1 MGTRDPERGSALP
14 LIHGDDFDR
23 VVAAGRDGDGQAFA
37 QLYESMNRR
46 ILAFLLYRGTTDPEG
61 MVNDVFLKVFTKLE
75 TFDGNQTQF
84 TAWVFKIARDTL
96 IDESRA
102 RSRRVEET
110 SLQDSH
116 EVTQWSGDVETDA
129 IDQMS
134 TDGVLQHLEVLT
146 PEQRDVIVMRLRLGS
161 HDRSDRRDPRE
172 ARRCS
177 QGDAAT
183 SVALAR
189 EEFRR
194 RGSTLDDRF
203 RR

>member
-23 VVAAGRDGDGQAFA
+23 VVAAARDGDGQAFA

-46 ILAFLLYRGTTDPEG
+46 ILAFLSYRGATDPEG
-61 MVNDVFLKVFTKLE
+61 MVNDVLLKVFTNLE

-84 TAWVFKIARDTL
+84 TAWVFKIARNTL

-116 EVTQWSGDVETDA
+116 EVTHWSGDVETDA

-134 TDGVLQHLEVLT
+134 TAGVLQHLEVLT
-146 PEQRDVIVMRLRLGS
+146 PEQRDVIVMRVASDLTIEAIAQILGKRVGAVKAMQRRALRS
-161 HDRSDRRDPRE
+161 
-172 ARRCS
+172 
-177 QGDAAT
+177 
-183 SVALAR
+183 LAR
-189 EEFRR
+189 SFDGEAVPR
-194 RGSTLDDRF
+194 
-203 RR
+203 